1 MPTYSKQLLSGSTN
15 GKGIFVTANGT
26 ASPTLLHTA
35 PAGTTSLDEV
45 YLYAC
50 NMAPSNGT
58 VAILWGGTVFPDD
71 ITATTVTQNS
81 GRNLL
86 VDGRL
91 INNGLSITVY
101 SNGTGMVM
109 DGFVNRITA

>member
-1 MPTYSKQLLSGSTN
+1 MATYSKQLLSGSTS
-15 GKGIFVTANGT
+15 GKSIFVTASGT
-26 ASPTLLHTA
+26 NSPTLLHTA
-35 PAGTTSLDEV
+35 PSGTTSLDEV

-50 NMAPSNGT
+50 NLAPSNGT
-58 VAILWGGTVFPDD
+58 VAVMWGGTVYPND
-71 ITATTVTQNS
+71 ITTATVLQNS

-91 INNGLSITVY
+91 LTNGLSVTVY